1 MTVLKY
7 RVPYA
12 DTDQMGVVY
21 YANYFVYFERFRNE
35 ILRDA
40 GYTYLELEKE
50 GIAMPVIE
58 AVCHYKA
65 SAKYDDLLEITGR
78 FAETKGV
85 KVKIECEVYRD
96 GQLLVSGY
104 TVHACIDM
112 KTGRPARP
120 PEFVHSLIENQETPK
135 S

>member
-21 YANYFVYFERFRNE
+21 YANYFEYFERFRNE

-78 FAETKGV
+78 FAEAKGV

-104 TVHACIDM
+104 TVHACINM

>member
-21 YANYFVYFERFRNE
+21 YANYFEYFERFRNE

-65 SAKYDDLLEITGR
+65 SAKYDDLLEITRKAASGKRVRTIGDARDRGR
-78 FAETKGV
+78 AWQAHPDAPPWDSPCAARSHSPDNTP
-85 KVKIECEVYRD
+85 
-96 GQLLVSGY
+96 
-104 TVHACIDM
+104 
-112 KTGRPARP
+112 PA
-120 PEFVHSLIENQETPK
+120 
-135 S
+135 

>member
-78 FAETKGV
+78 FAEAKGV

-120 PEFVHSLIENQETPK
+120 PEFVHSLIENPETPK

>member
-21 YANYFVYFERFRNE
+21 YANSFEYFERFRNE

-78 FAETKGV
+78 FAEAKGV

-104 TVHACIDM
+104 TVHACINM

-120 PEFVHSLIENQETPK
+120 PEFVHSLIEDPETPK

>member
-21 YANYFVYFERFRNE
+21 YANYFEYFERFRNE

-78 FAETKGV
+78 FAEAKGV

-104 TVHACIDM
+104 TVHACINM

-120 PEFVHSLIENQETPK
+120 PEFVHSLIENPDTPK

>member
-1 MTVLKY
+1 
-7 RVPYA
+7 
-12 DTDQMGVVY
+12 MGVVY
-21 YANYFVYFERFRNE
+21 YANYFEYFERFRNE

-78 FAETKGV
+78 FAEAKGV

-104 TVHACIDM
+104 TVHACINM